1 MGGYLRKVIFKSLGT
16 KIICFYTFLLGN
28 ISFNKVP
35 CVRTVSVKAL
45 KKQLKT
51 REYDGN
57 VKPVTSP

>member
-1 MGGYLRKVIFKSLGT
+1 MGGYLRRVIFKSLGT
-16 KIICFYTFLLGN
+16 KIICFYTLLGN

-35 CVRTVSVKAL
+35 CVHTVPVKAL

-57 VKPVTSP
+57 VKPVTCP